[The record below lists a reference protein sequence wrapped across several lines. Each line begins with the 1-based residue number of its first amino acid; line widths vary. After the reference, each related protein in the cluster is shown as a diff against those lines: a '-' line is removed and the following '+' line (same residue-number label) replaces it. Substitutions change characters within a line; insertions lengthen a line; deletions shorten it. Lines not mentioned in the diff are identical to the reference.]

1 MCIQHTVLW
10 NQASLYL
17 TPPIPLRPSVPAPRF
32 EHKLLSR
39 AVADWLAQRII
50 SGEEPPGAR
59 LAEVKLAE
67 LAGVSRSP
75 VREALRLLAA
85 EGLVELVPR
94 IGALVAEV
102 SLEDVRELYACRML
116 LEPVAAGLSVE
127 ALQPADVREL
137 DTIRAAMEAAVADDD
152 GHTFLVENI
161 AYFRLLLSHCPNATM
176 RELVELTWNR
186 AARYWSIFA
195 RLPHYSRGS
204 LAQHAALHEAVRVPD
219 PAAARAAD
227 YAILERALGEIVDTF
242 EEAHG

>member
-1 MCIQHTVLW
+1 V
-10 NQASLYL
+10 QAKQA
-17 TPPIPLRPSVPAPRF
+17 PLPV

-59 LAEVKLAE
+59 LQEVKLAE

-102 SLEDVRELYACRML
+102 SVEDVRELYACRML
-116 LEPVAAGLSVE
+116 LEPVAAGLAVE
-127 ALQPADVREL
+127 AMRPEDVAPLEA
-137 DTIRAAMEAAVADDD
+137 IRKRMEAAVADDD
-152 GHTFLVENI
+152 GQRFLAENI
-161 AYFRLLLSHCPNATM
+161 AYFRLLLTHCPNGTM
-176 RELVELTWNR
+176 RDLVELTWSR

-204 LAQHAALHEAVRVPD
+204 LAQHLPLHRAVRAHD
-219 PAAARAAD
+219 AAAAHAAD
-227 YAILERALGEIVDTF
+227 RAILERALGEIADTF
-242 EEAHG
+242 EEHHG

>member
-1 MCIQHTVLW
+1 MTH
-10 NQASLYL
+10 
-17 TPPIPLRPSVPAPRF
+17 PPPLRTTDAVLPS

-59 LAEVKLAE
+59 LGEVKLAE

-102 SLEDVRELYACRML
+102 SRDDVRDLYACRIL
-116 LEPVAAGLSVE
+116 LEPVAMGCAVQVLR
-127 ALQPADVREL
+127 PADVAAL
-137 DTIRAAMEAAVADDD
+137 DGVRARMEAAVADDD
-152 GHTFLVENI
+152 GQTFLAENV
-161 AYFRLLLSHCPNATM
+161 AYFRLLVSHCPNGTM
-176 RELVELTWNR
+176 RDLVELTWKR

-204 LAQHAALHEAVRVPD
+204 LAQHLPLHEAVRTGD
-219 PAAARAAD
+219 WSAAQAAD
-227 YAILERALGEIVDTF
+227 YAILERALGEIVETF
-242 EEAHG
+242 EDAHG

>member
-1 MCIQHTVLW
+1 M
-10 NQASLYL
+10 
-17 TPPIPLRPSVPAPRF
+17 TPPTPLRPPVPAPRF

-39 AVADWLAQRII
+39 AVADWLAERII

-102 SLEDVRELYACRML
+102 SLDDVRELYACRML
-116 LEPVAAGLSVE
+116 LEPVAAGLAVA
-127 ALQPADVREL
+127 ALRPEDVLEL
-137 DTIRAAMEAAVADDD
+137 ETIRRAMEAAVEDDD
-152 GHTFLVENI
+152 GHAFLAENI
-161 AYFRLLLSHCPNATM
+161 AYFRLLLSRCPNPTM

-204 LAQHAALHEAVRVPD
+204 LLQHAPLHEAVLAGD
-219 PAAARAAD
+219 APAAEAAD
-227 YAILERALGEIVDTF
+227 YAILERALGEIADTF